1 MASERAIPD
10 ALKGKEYFSKKDYI
24 DAMSETYALT
34 KPQIAYD
41 LQKRLDTGSIVHV
54 GWNKYSLPG
63 KKRQYDYV
71 YSELAVEAA
80 SMLMKNYMNLDF
92 QIFEL
97 IQMNDFMNHQV
108 AHNTIFVSVEN
119 ELQESVFEM
128 MRNEYP
134 GHVML
139 RPRIDDY
146 YRYLVDDEI
155 IVLRLPTESP
165 KGISVSWRS
174 RLEKILVDVLT
185 DKLISAIIPENE
197 KRNIVEGASEV
208 YLLDEDTMFRY
219 ARRKGAVE
227 KFKREMDK
235 YAEDTV

>member
-10 ALKGKEYFSKKDYI
+10 ALKGKEYFSKKDFI

-41 LQKRLDTGSIVHV
+41 LQKRLDTGSIVQV

-97 IQMNDFMNHQV
+97 IQMNDFMNHL
-108 AHNTIFVSVEN
+108 S
-119 ELQESVFEM
+119 
-128 MRNEYP
+128 
-134 GHVML
+134 
-139 RPRIDDY
+139 
-146 YRYLVDDEI
+146 
-155 IVLRLPTESP
+155 
-165 KGISVSWRS
+165 
-174 RLEKILVDVLT
+174 
-185 DKLISAIIPENE
+185 
-197 KRNIVEGASEV
+197 
-208 YLLDEDTMFRY
+208 
-219 ARRKGAVE
+219 
-227 KFKREMDK
+227 
-235 YAEDTV
+235 